1 MTTHTIYS
9 TALVCHIIGIIMM
22 AGTTFSDYVI
32 FKQFWKQLAIDKLKG
47 IAVNQAM
54 SKSALLFGLGFLL
67 IIISGIIMMYITHGI
82 FGEQTWFRIKFGLIL
97 LIVINGLIIG
107 RRQGVKLKKLLAW
120 EAPAKNV
127 EDDLL
132 KTKRNLN
139 LFHISQMVLFTI
151 IFVLSIFKFN

>member
-9 TALVCHIIGIIMM
+9 IALVCHIIGIIMM
-22 AGTTFSDYVI
+22 AGTTLSDYVI
-32 FKQFWKQLAIDKLKG
+32 FKQFWKLLATDKSKG
-47 IAVNQAM
+47 MAVNQAM

-67 IIISGIIMMYITHGI
+67 ILISGIVMMYITHGI

-97 LIVINGLIIG
+97 VIVINGLITG
-107 RRQGVKLKKLLAW
+107 RRQGLKLRKLLAW
-120 EAPAKNV
+120 EAPGKDV
-127 EDDLL
+127 EDSLL
-132 KTKRNLN
+132 KVKRNFS